1 MKNDPH
7 VPVTRDFPPGRLQ
20 QRKEHLVNE
29 VAAQQGTTPERRRR
43 RVLVLVPAA
52 LALLVAMG
60 FTTYALTREPTHFES
75 IGCFENASEE
85 SNTAIVQAD
94 GRDPV
99 AVCSEMWQQGAF
111 GDVPRPDRLEACV
124 LESGAVGVFPS
135 SGTGACTRL
144 GLAPLPASYR
154 EKAQRV
160 TDLRDAIVRHLGE
173 PASGSSLGDGK
184 CIEEKA
190 ARALVRRQLDARGYT
205 SWRIDVS
212 GDGFTDERPCAEA
225 TIDVRRKVVTLIPVW
240 R

>member
-1 MKNDPH
+1 MKNHPH
-7 VPVTRDFPPGRLQ
+7 VPVARDFPPGRLQ
-20 QRKEHLVNE
+20 QRKEHLVSE
-29 VAAQQGTTPERRRR
+29 LAAQQDATPTGRRRR
-43 RVLVLVPAA
+43 LLVLVPAA
-52 LALLVAMG
+52 LALLIAMG
-60 FTTYALTREPTHFES
+60 FTTYALTREPTHFDS
-75 IGCFENASEE
+75 IGCFEKTSEE

-99 AVCSEMWQQGAF
+99 AICDEVWQQEAF

-160 TDLRDAIVRHLGE
+160 ADLRDAIVRHVGE
-173 PASGSSLGDGK
+173 PATGSSLGDGK
-184 CIEEKA
+184 CIGEKA
-190 ARALVRRQLDARGYT
+190 ARALVRRELDARGYT

-212 GDGFTDERPCAEA
+212 GGGFTDKRPCAEA
-225 TIDVRRKVVTLIPVW
+225 TIEVVRKVVTLIPVP